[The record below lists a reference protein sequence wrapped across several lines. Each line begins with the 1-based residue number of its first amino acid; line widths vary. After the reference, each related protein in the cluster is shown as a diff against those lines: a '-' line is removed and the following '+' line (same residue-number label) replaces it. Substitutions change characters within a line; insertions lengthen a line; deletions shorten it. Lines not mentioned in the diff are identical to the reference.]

1 MEENVQ
7 QPTRGLPTEN
17 QETESKKSK
26 QQQLTD
32 EQIKKAAIEMYQQ
45 SMQSQHYQGSQGSS
59 QSFPFP
65 TEVISLPSKGLCY
78 PESSPLSKGEVTIKL
93 MTAKEEDILTSAN
106 LIRKGIH
113 LDKLLESVVVEPG
126 VNVNDL
132 LIGDKNA
139 ILVTSR
145 ILAFGPEYTVT
156 VTDPEEKE
164 PVEVTIDLSK
174 IQIKEVDESKLNRKN
189 EYDFILPI
197 SKIPVKFKLLTH
209 GDEIAIN
216 KDVEASEKVTKSGN
230 EITTRYKR
238 IITEVDGNR
247 DTMFIAGFVANR
259 LLAGDSKAL
268 RKYMAEIT
276 PDLDLKFDYESPFT
290 GETEALRIPF
300 GVNFFY
306 PTD

>member
-1 MEENVQ
+1 MEQTMTESAETKAV
-7 QPTRGLPTEN
+7 TRGITKQPEPTQQIIEP
-17 QETESKKSK
+17 KS
-26 QQQLTD
+26 
-32 EQIKKAAIEMYQQ
+32 Y
-45 SMQSQHYQGSQGSS
+45 
-59 QSFPFP
+59 PFP

-78 PESSPLSKGEVTIKL
+78 PTTNPLSKGEVTIKL

-126 VNVNDL
+126 VNINDL

-145 ILAFGPEYTVT
+145 LLAFGPEYNVT
-156 VTDPEEKE
+156 VNDPVEKE
-164 PVEVTIDLSK
+164 PVEVNVDLSK
-174 IQIKEVDESKLNRKN
+174 IKVKEIDESLLSRNN
-189 EYDFILPI
+189 EYSYTLPV
-197 SKIPVKFKLLTH
+197 SKMPVKFKLLTH

-216 KDVEASEKVTKSGN
+216 KDVEASEKTLKTGN
-230 EITTRYKR
+230 EITARYRK

-247 DTMFIAGFVANR
+247 EFGYISNFVANR
-259 LLAGDSKAL
+259 LLAGDSKGL
-268 RKYMAEIT
+268 RKYMTELT
-276 PDLDLKFDYESPFT
+276 PDLDLTFEYTSPYS

-306 PTD
+306 PAD